1 MSENTEIMNGLYFYI
16 ILVVITT
23 LLQSTSAMT
32 YVNITLGTSQNSH
45 DISVAAVI
53 KTPMDFFYAN
63 PVGRILNRFTKDMD
77 VVDDELLG
85 QGFKRT
91 CNTFSQTSG
100 FAQSLDPWS
109 GVNDE
114 LICLMVEMLHI
125 VIITFISNW
134 FAIILI
140 IPTFIYIIHLRSRVS
155 SISALSSW
163 HFRFTTS

>member
-53 KTPMDFFYAN
+53 KTSMDFFYTN

-85 QGFKRT
+85 EGIKR
-91 CNTFSQTSG
+91 CII
-100 FAQSLDPWS
+100 
-109 GVNDE
+109 
-114 LICLMVEMLHI
+114 IC
-125 VIITFISNW
+125 
-134 FAIILI
+134 
-140 IPTFIYIIHLRSRVS
+140 
-155 SISALSSW
+155 
-163 HFRFTTS
+163 